1 MTHPNKTTE
10 KSEKREIASKGMTT
24 GLVVDFLTAAKE
36 VRRQWIL
43 YNMLS
48 KNHSGSD
55 RNKKMER
62 KVKRQMT
69 SGGLSK
75 EIQHICNRVSKRVEE
90 KWKEAIGS
98 REFSR
103 IHKRH

>member
-1 MTHPNKTTE
+1 
-10 KSEKREIASKGMTT
+10 MTT

-36 VRRQWIL
+36 VRRQWII

-48 KNHSGSD
+48 KNYPGSD

-62 KVKRQMT
+62 EAKRQMV

-75 EIQHICNRVSKRVEE
+75 ETQHMCSQGSNRVEGVERGNRQRRV
-90 KWKEAIGS
+90 S
-98 REFSR
+98 QNS
-103 IHKRH
+103 

>member
-62 KVKRQMT
+62 KVKRQMIT
-69 SGGLSK
+69 
-75 EIQHICNRVSKRVEE
+75 
-90 KWKEAIGS
+90 
-98 REFSR
+98 
-103 IHKRH
+103 